1 MRSILYFS
9 LYITYLLSCNSNIE
23 TSKHESSLMTN
34 TTENAVLTEGL
45 VHTVLFWYKEDISS
59 EQIDEFMQS
68 LARLGDIATVSYFHY
83 GPPAKTLQRGPVDHT
98 YDMAVN
104 VFFKDLAAHDAYQKD
119 PTHLEF
125 KDKTKE
131 LWEKV
136 VIYDNQISQ

>member
-68 LARLGDIATVSYFHY
+68 LARLGDIATVSYFHVK
-83 GPPAKTLQRGPVDHT
+83 PLSQHPKV
-98 YDMAVN
+98 
-104 VFFKDLAAHDAYQKD
+104 AA
-119 PTHLEF
+119 
-125 KDKTKE
+125 
-131 LWEKV
+131 
-136 VIYDNQISQ
+136 